1 MPKPVQITAPPLSQ
15 EEMAKRLRIP
25 QARQKELQLILDEA
39 RAKFSSQLK
48 EPTESVEPEKR
59 RKRASAA

>member
-1 MPKPVQITAPPLSQ
+1 MPKSVHITAPPLSH

-25 QARQKELQLILDEA
+25 QARQKELQVILDDA
-39 RAKFSSQLK
+39 RARFSSQLE